1 MAYDINT
8 IPELIEALGGDTA
21 VARWLGI
28 SQPAVA
34 QWKARGAIATG
45 WHMRLLAE
53 LRRREKSVNPI
64 VFGLTADDIAP
75 LLGQPV
81 RDDVAAVA

>member
-1 MAYDINT
+1 MYDINS
-8 IPELIEALGGDTA
+8 IPELIDELGGDTV

-34 QWKARGAIATG
+34 QWKARNQIATG

-53 LRRREKSVNPI
+53 LTRRGKTVDPV

-75 LLGQPV
+75 LVGGLS
-81 RDDVAAVA
+81 RAEVAAVA